1 MLLILSTLGT
11 EFEPV
16 RFWGGIVVFAAGMA
30 LAGTPATTVIV
41 SSLPANKQGVA
52 SAVNDTSRE
61 LGAALGIAVLG
72 SVFNDRYRSVVDRIV
87 AGAEMAFVDGIGA
100 ALSIAAV
107 LLVAAAVYVAVRG
120 PRAGDER

>member
-61 LGAALGIAVLG
+61 LGAALGIAVPG
-72 SVFNDRYRSVVDRIV
+72 SVLNDRYRSAADRIV

-107 LLVAAAVYVAVRG
+107 LLVTTG
-120 PRAGDER
+120 